1 MAEFGVLI
9 GLIPVSAKENNS
21 FTAKDATPPK
31 ERKASPRYGFFLPP
45 HPLEVLPE
53 TDYRGRLPF
62 SPNPEDTMLKL
73 YGSVRSRGSRVLWM
87 LAELDIPYDHKDY
100 LPRSPETK
108 TPEFLVLNPNAR
120 VPVIDDDGF
129 ILSESMAINCYLAK
143 KHKSPLYPS
152 DPRHEALALQWSLW
166 ETDRLDRQVVNYHRH
181 SADLPPAERKPEL
194 AKAALEEVEPAMEV
208 LETALK
214 KSDWLAGPAFSVADL
229 NVASALYRALFID
242 LKKWPRTQAW
252 LTRCWARPAAKKVRA
267 MREGK

>member
-1 MAEFGVLI
+1 
-9 GLIPVSAKENNS
+9 
-21 FTAKDATPPK
+21 
-31 ERKASPRYGFFLPP
+31 
-45 HPLEVLPE
+45 
-53 TDYRGRLPF
+53 
-62 SPNPEDTMLKL
+62 MLKL

-87 LAELDIPYDHKDY
+87 LAELNVPYEHKDY

-108 TPEFLVLNPNAR
+108 TPEFLALNPNAR

-152 DPRHEALALQWSLW
+152 DPKNEALALQWSLW

-181 SADLPPAERKPEL
+181 IADLPPAERKPEV
-194 AKAALEEVEPAMEV
+194 AKAALEEVTPALDV

-242 LKKWPRTQAW
+242 LQKWPRTQAW
-252 LTRCWARPAAKKVRA
+252 LTRCWDRPAAKKVRQ